1 LAGKRLDIYAEQIKN
16 HHEGVPLNIL
26 VTGGAGFIASHI
38 TDAYI
43 ADGHNVI
50 IVDNLSSGVRENI
63 NPKAKFYH
71 LDIRSEKLEDVFQK
85 EKIDVVNHHAAQMD
99 VRRSVADPK
108 FDASV
113 NVLGGINLF
122 ESACRHRVKKIIFSS
137 TGGAIYGEQDYFPAD
152 EEHPLRPLS
161 PYGITK
167 LCTEKYLFF
176 YKAVYGMNHVILRYA
191 NVYGPRQNP
200 HGEAGVVAIF
210 CNKML
215 RGEQPVINGDG
226 KQTRDYTFIGDVVK
240 ANLLALK
247 SEGSS
252 IYNIGTS
259 VENDVNTLFF
269 ELRKHLNPSCPEQ
282 HAPAKAGEQ
291 QRSVI
296 TARKIEQELGWRPSV
311 QLDEGLLLT
320 AEYFKKKTNS
330 SK

>member
-1 LAGKRLDIYAEQIKN
+1 M
-16 HHEGVPLNIL
+16 NIL
-26 VTGGAGFIASHI
+26 ITGGAGFIASHI
-38 TDAYI
+38 ADAYI
-43 ADGHNVI
+43 TEGHNVV
-50 IVDNLSSGVRENI
+50 IVDNLSGGVLENI
-63 NPKAKFYH
+63 NPKAVFYQ

-85 EKIDVVNHHAAQMD
+85 EKIDIVNHLAAQMD
-99 VRRSVADPK
+99 VRRSVDDPK

-113 NVLGGINLF
+113 NVLGGLNLF
-122 ESACRHRVKKIIFSS
+122 ESARKHSVKKIIFSS

-152 EEHPLRPLS
+152 EEHPMRPLS

-176 YKAVYGMNHVILRYA
+176 YKAVYGIDHVILRYA

-215 RGEQPVINGDG
+215 KGEKPFINGDG
-226 KQTRDYTFIGDVVK
+226 KQTRDYTFVGDVVK

-247 SEGSS
+247 HDGSA
-252 IYNIGTS
+252 IYNVGTS
-259 VENDVNTLFF
+259 IESDVNKLFY
-269 ELRKHLNPSCPEQ
+269 ELRNHLNPSCPEQ

-296 TARKIEQELGWRPSV
+296 SFKKIEQELGWHPTV
-311 QLDEGLLLT
+311 QLDEGLRLT
-320 AEYFKKKTNS
+320 AEYFKKKIS
-330 SK
+330 QPK

>member
-1 LAGKRLDIYAEQIKN
+1 
-16 HHEGVPLNIL
+16 LNIL
-26 VTGGAGFIASHI
+26 ITGGAGFIASHI
-38 TDAYI
+38 ADAYI
-43 ADGHNVI
+43 AEGHNVV
-50 IVDNLSSGVRENI
+50 IVDNLSGGVLENI
-63 NPKAKFYH
+63 NPKAVFYQ

-85 EKIDVVNHHAAQMD
+85 EKIDIVNHHAAQID

-113 NVLGGINLF
+113 NVLGGLNLF
-122 ESACRHRVKKIIFSS
+122 ESARKHRIKKIIFSS

-152 EEHPLRPLS
+152 EEHPMRPLS

-176 YKAVYGMNHVILRYA
+176 YKAVYGINHIILRYA

-215 RGEQPVINGDG
+215 KGEKPFINGDG
-226 KQTRDYTFIGDVVK
+226 KQTRDYTFVGDVVK

-247 SEGSS
+247 HDGSA
-252 IYNIGTS
+252 IYNVGTNIES
-259 VENDVNTLFF
+259 DVNKLFY
-269 ELRKHLNPSCPEQ
+269 ELRNHLNPSCPEQ

-296 TARKIEQELGWRPSV
+296 SFKKIEQELGWHPTV
-311 QLDEGLLLT
+311 QLDEGLRLT
-320 AEYFKKKTNS
+320 AEYFKKKIS
-330 SK
+330 QSK